1 MRAQATGC
9 TCSVSPYHVLVYY
22 PQLSPGEHL
31 LFTLLLFLALLQYQS
46 SILKYGKLILV
57 VDRRIVWPL
66 SMTALCTCLPLCMS
80 CCLHKKAFHTKPDW
94 ASTVDSITSKVKGV
108 KKDKKNRN
116 EGNNSKQS
124 DEDGS
129 SNGGEYENPMNE
141 AET

>member
-1 MRAQATGC
+1 
-9 TCSVSPYHVLVYY
+9 
-22 PQLSPGEHL
+22 
-31 LFTLLLFLALLQYQS
+31 
-46 SILKYGKLILV
+46 
-57 VDRRIVWPL
+57 
-66 SMTALCTCLPLCMS
+66 MS

-124 DEDGS
+124 DATNGS

-141 AET
+141 DLG